1 MTEKKEVRLAREI
14 YAAVGGPAN
23 VAKLIHC
30 MTRVRMTIRDD
41 DQVDMTALKAIDGVL
56 GVVEEDTL
64 QVVVGPGIVNKVAK
78 SWSTKSVLNLV
89 NPSQKI
95 SPQLPQPQQ

>member
-1 MTEKKEVRLAREI
+1 
-14 YAAVGGPAN
+14 
-23 VAKLIHC
+23 

-64 QVVVGPGIVNKVAK
+64 QVVVGPGIVNKVAQIMVDQVGVK
-78 SWSTKSVLNLV
+78 
-89 NPSQKI
+89 
-95 SPQLPQPQQ
+95 